1 VKDFKE
7 ILQVVALMMIPVSLA
22 LVFAG
27 SLTWVSA
34 TQEAAAFNRI
44 TVGPKV
50 TTWDAV
56 WLDLRVEAQR

>member
-1 VKDFKE
+1 VRDLKE
-7 ILQVVALMMIPVSLA
+7 ILGAIAVFSLA

-27 SLTWVSA
+27 SLIWLHA
-34 TQEAAAFNRI
+34 TQEAVAFNRM
-44 TVGPKV
+44 TAGPKA

>member
-1 VKDFKE
+1 MQGFKE
-7 ILQVVALMMIPVSLA
+7 IFTAIRVMAIPVSLA

-27 SLTWVSA
+27 SMTWVSA

-44 TVGPKV
+44 TTGPKV